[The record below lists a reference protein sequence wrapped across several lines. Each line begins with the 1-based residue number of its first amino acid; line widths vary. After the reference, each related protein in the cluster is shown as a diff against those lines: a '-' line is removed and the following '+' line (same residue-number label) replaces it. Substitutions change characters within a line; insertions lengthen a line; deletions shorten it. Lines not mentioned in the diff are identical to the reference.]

1 MQSNELLQILS
12 KQKQSRKHLRQ
23 TPPAATLCPSMPAS
37 AGSAGPASTQSAQ
50 IKPRVFVKV
59 ETATMQIYIILLEH
73 LVRMVQSASSMEVMA
88 DCVRMH
94 CTESI
99 VEKNVLA

>member
-1 MQSNELLQILS
+1 M
-12 KQKQSRKHLRQ
+12 
-23 TPPAATLCPSMPAS
+23 
-37 AGSAGPASTQSAQ
+37 
-50 IKPRVFVKV
+50 KV